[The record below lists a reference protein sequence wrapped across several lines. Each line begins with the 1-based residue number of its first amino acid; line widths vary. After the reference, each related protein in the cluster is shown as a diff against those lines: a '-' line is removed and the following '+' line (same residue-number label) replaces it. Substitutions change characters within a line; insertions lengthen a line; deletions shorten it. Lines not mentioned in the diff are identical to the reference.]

1 MVDVVRLYGPEAS
14 NSSLPA
20 LGAADHTKC
29 SQSEVVSTP
38 PTNST
43 ESASDA
49 WSTVACSEECLG
61 PGPGPW
67 IRRLLPRVQPFTSG
81 QYNTCPTT
89 PNQLQ
94 CKTLILLGSCACDDL
109 DDGLLQKA
117 PNKVVSPRLPLAP
130 LPQKLPC
137 RRADEDG
144 TGHIMALS

>member
-1 MVDVVRLYGPEAS
+1 MDPRPAIVHSQRLAQPITPNAH
-14 NSSLPA
+14 NRKSSRL
-20 LGAADHTKC
+20 H
-29 SQSEVVSTP
+29 QQ
-38 PTNST
+38 PTNNST
-43 ESASDA
+43 ESATDA
-49 WSTVACSEECLG
+49 WSTVAGSEECLG
-61 PGPGPW
+61 PGPW
-67 IRRLLPRVQPFTSG
+67 IRRPLPRVQPFTSG

-117 PNKVVSPRLPLAP
+117 PNKVVSPRLPLAS

-137 RRADEDG
+137 KRADEDG

>member
-1 MVDVVRLYGPEAS
+1 MVDAVRLYGPEAS

-20 LGAADHTKC
+20 LGAADHTGC

-49 WSTVACSEECLG
+49 WSTVACSEEFLG

-117 PNKVVSPRLPLAP
+117 PNKVVSPRLPLAS